1 MYYISRMCVYV
12 SFFVLVACG
21 TSGCLAVAM
30 AGYAEAK
37 YDTYI
42 YDEIPKI
49 TLGGLEPVETP
60 KPLCLRCEY
69 AGQFAE
75 SRKKPELDKQDRKDI
90 VNILEETGLFDSIM
104 NVEDKTDDCGQ
115 MDFYY
120 DLDGADREGLSIFKL
135 VYTAPGKD
143 PVTKTYEHGYRSLE
157 KSAPIPEGFKHAGGA
172 FALGKAKSQV
182 FRDVIYMFL
191 HDLQTQEM
199 L

>member
-1 MYYISRMCVYV
+1 MYYISKTFVYV
-12 SFFVLVACG
+12 SFILLVACG

-42 YDEIPKI
+42 YDEISKI
-49 TLGGLEPVETP
+49 TAEELKPVETP

-69 AGQFAE
+69 AGEFAA
-75 SRKKPELDKQDRKDI
+75 SRKKPELDKQDRKD
-90 VNILEETGLFDSIM
+90 VASILEETGLFASVMSVD
-104 NVEDKTDDCGQ
+104 DKTEECCQ

-120 DLDGADREGLSIFKL
+120 DLDGAAREGVSIFKL

-143 PVTKTYEHGYRSLE
+143 PVTKTYEHGYRSVE
-157 KSAPIPEGFKHAGGA
+157 NTAPIPEGFKHAGGA
-172 FALGKAKSQV
+172 FAIGKAKSQV
-182 FRDVIYMFL
+182 FRDVIYLFL